1 MTRVGDKIHGFHTL
15 QLATL
20 LFEEWA
26 ALKIQWLGTQTST
39 GCWSN
44 AKDVNSRR
52 NPIDTPGVAMKDTT
66 AVELEAFYSPRCPLQ
81 FWCTMILFFTENH
94 DVNLWRACISAYIC
108 MCKAWLLE
116 SQLFL
121 RFLFLDCRAQK
132 KTWRMG
138 LFWSPG
144 SCRFVKGSRG
154 SKLRL
159 QAIYPF
165 QWNDSC

>member
-20 LFEEWA
+20 LSEEWA

-94 DVNLWRACISAYIC
+94 DVNLWRACISAYFC

-121 RFLFLDCRAQK
+121 R
-132 KTWRMG
+132 
-138 LFWSPG
+138 SG

-154 SKLRL
+154 NKLRL